1 MGCCKKLV
9 WDLPGLGEALSGFR
23 SDLCE
28 NRPVGDGSY
37 VPMISVVVCFIWRET
52 VNSEL
57 ARTRGIRLS
66 N

>member
-1 MGCCKKLV
+1 MGCGKKLV
-9 WDLPGLGEALSGFR
+9 RSLPGLGEALVAFARIYARTDRSATVAMSARLVRVGF
-23 SDLCE
+23 
-28 NRPVGDGSY
+28 
-37 VPMISVVVCFIWRET
+37 ISRET